1 MRAWNKPKAIKTKRF
16 VLKPL
21 RPSHATQKYLNWLR
35 DEVVD
40 RQITSAKRTR
50 SVRDLQKYIREFS
63 GFENCVFLRILH
75 KKSKQHIGNIKYYP
89 IDLRQKIAVMGI
101 LIGEPSWRG
110 KGAAKE
116 VLDNTAKYLRSMAGI
131 QKIYLGVA
139 KKNHSAIKAYQK
151 TGFKN
156 INRWGDGKKPRSGQK
171 IMVWKL
177 TSTN

>member
-63 GFENCVFLRILH
+63 GLENCVFLRILH

-89 IDLRQKIAVMGI
+89 VDLRQKIAVMGI

-110 KGAAKE
+110 KGVAKE
-116 VLDNTAKYLRSMAGI
+116 VLDHTAKYLRTKAGI
-131 QKIYLGVA
+131 RRIYLGAGVDNLA
-139 KKNHSAIKAYQK
+139 AIRAYRKA
-151 TGFKN
+151 GFKCVR
-156 INRWGDGKKPRSGQK
+156 RWADGAKPRTGQK
-171 IMVWKL
+171 IMVREIA
-177 TSTN
+177 

>member
-1 MRAWNKPKAIKTKRF
+1 MKAWNKPKIIKTKRF

-50 SVRDLQKYIREFS
+50 SIRDLVNTIRKFS
-63 GFENCVFLRILH
+63 RLQNCMFLRILEKKQH
-75 KKSKQHIGNIKYYP
+75 KHIGNIKYHP
-89 IDLRQKIAVMGI
+89 IDLNKRLAVMGI
-101 LIGEPSWRG
+101 LIGEPFWRG

-116 VLDNTAKYLRSMAGI
+116 VLDNTAQYLRSVVGI

-139 KKNHSAIKAYQK
+139 RKNHSAIKAYQK

-156 INRWGDGKKPRSGQK
+156 VNRWVDGKKPLRGQK

-177 TSTN
+177 TSTH